1 MPEDP
6 EAYQPDNIFAKILD
20 GVFPS
25 YKVFEDETAVA
36 ILDAF
41 PVAPGHTLLLPKK
54 RGYRSV
60 MDMPETDAGEFLKL
74 VPKIAA
80 AVKAGTGADAVNVL
94 TNLGAASGQV
104 VFHPHV
110 HFIPRYKDDGL
121 WKPPASAKD
130 KIADE
135 DANAMLEKIKAK
147 L

>member
-6 EAYQPDNIFAKILD
+6 AAYEEGNIFAKILD
-20 GVFPS
+20 GAIPS
-25 YKVFEDETAVA
+25 FKVFENEHALA

-41 PVAPGHTLLLPKK
+41 PVTPGHTLLMPKK
-54 RGYRSV
+54 KGFKSLL
-60 MDMPETDAGEFLKL
+60 DMPEADAAEYLKL

-80 AVKAGTGADAVNVL
+80 AVKDASGADGVNIL
-94 TNLGAASGQV
+94 SNLGAASGQC

-121 WKPPASAKD
+121 WKLPASAKEM
-130 KIADE
+130 IAKDAAE
-135 DANAMLEKIKAK
+135 DWVAKIKAK